1 MLKSLSEFFGE
12 KVYTYLDYREKIWDQ
27 EPYNE
32 GGPVSSVGT
41 GAMRYYAKGLREPF
55 EKLVNLTILSL
66 FLLLRRL

>member
-1 MLKSLSEFFGE
+1 MKSLSEFFGE

-55 EKLVNLTILSL
+55 EKLVNLNFSS
-66 FLLLRRL
+66 FFFF